1 MMWDA
6 AIIGGGPAGA
16 AVAGMLARAG
26 RSTVLFEREAGP
38 RHKVCGEFI
47 SVEASACLTALG
59 LDPERLGALPIRHVR
74 LIQGERTATAD
85 LPFPAFSL
93 SRDVMDDALLKA
105 AAASG
110 AEIRSGVTVRGL
122 TERSDGVTLQA
133 DEHVRAGAAFL
144 ATGKHELRGHR
155 RPPGAI
161 NDLIGF
167 KRHLTLAPAQAGILA
182 GHVEVLLFPGG
193 YAGLQ
198 PVPGGHANL
207 CLVVEKSVH
216 DRLDRDWDA
225 LLGYLARSSTVFA
238 ERLAGAEPCW
248 AKPLSIYGI
257 PYGFV
262 HRMAAPS
269 RRLHRVGDQL
279 AVIPSFSGD
288 GIAIALHSA
297 ELAAERFLNGQPA
310 LDGTGFERQ
319 IRIATLLARVACH
332 PILQTFATAACRLS
346 PALLRSMAS
355 ATRIRGH
362 SAALL
367 QPASAR

>member
-1 MMWDA
+1 MWDA

-16 AVAGMLARAG
+16 AAACLLAEAGCQ
-26 RSTVLFEREAGP
+26 TVLFERETGP

-47 SVEASACLTALG
+47 SVEAAAYLTALG
-59 LDPERLGALPIRHVR
+59 LDPERLGALPIHHIR
-74 LIQGERTATAD
+74 LIQGERTATAT

-93 SRDVMDDALLKA
+93 SRDVLDEALLKA
-105 AAASG
+105 AAARG
-110 AEIRSGVTVRGL
+110 AEIRRGGLVRGL
-122 TERSDGVTLQA
+122 TEDADGVTLQV
-133 DEHVRAGAAFL
+133 EEQVRARAAFL

-167 KRHLTLAPAQAGILA
+167 KRHLTLTPAQTGILS

-198 PVPGGHANL
+198 PIPGGRANL
-207 CLVVEKSVH
+207 CLVIAKDVH
-216 DRLDRDWDA
+216 DRLGRDWES
-225 LLGYLARSSTVFA
+225 LINYLARSGPVFA
-238 ERLAGAEPCW
+238 ERLAGAVPCW
-248 AKPLSIYGI
+248 TKPLSIYGI

-262 HRMAAPS
+262 HRAEVPS
-269 RRLHRVGDQL
+269 PRIHRLGDQL

-297 ELAAERFLNGQPA
+297 ALAVDRFISGQPA
-310 LDGTGFERQ
+310 LDGTAFASQ
-319 IRIATLLARVACH
+319 IRTATLLARAARH
-332 PILQTFATAACRLS
+332 PVLQTLATAACRLS
-346 PALLRSMAS
+346 PVLLRSMAS
-355 ATRIRGH
+355 ATRIRGG
-362 SAALL
+362 SI